1 MRTTGLLFLMGTT
14 VLTCSAGLAAA
25 QAAPAPRAA
34 DPIANVPTTAQSG
47 ASTSGSLPTDIARQ
61 AQQEN
66 ITVRGKTPSRN
77 AIGGGLMVHQTAPKS
92 SSTVTQAFIEKQA
105 PGSNPF
111 QLARLLPGVNAT
123 NPDPLGLTGGN
134 VTIRGL
140 QTSQVGVTLE
150 GVPISDVG
158 SAATYPQ
165 EILDSE
171 NTAQINIKQGSA
183 DLDSPVVNS
192 SGGTISIYMRD
203 PSIKPGGTLGFSY
216 GSKSSTRGF
225 ARLDTGL
232 IGHTNLR
239 GYGSYS
245 YTSSLMWR
253 GPGHL
258 EKQHADLKFVND
270 WGQGNR
276 VGLSFVYNM
285 LNNNQFP
292 SVTLANW
299 KTSGWGDANVYSN
312 RYDGLASTSSRYPIG
327 NYIGVRINPFT
338 NIYVSAPSTFTL
350 TNHLSF
356 TTAPYLW
363 YGYGNGGGGQ
373 VISNLASVQFGAAK
387 YRATAYGKTTGPAA
401 FYNPSIT
408 ETWRPGINSKFTYDT
423 GNNKAVLGYWFE
435 YSKQRQT
442 APYSPILGNGNPLN
456 VWGDQNELIL
466 SNGQP
471 YEFRNQLTFT
481 RIHTVYAGDT
491 LSLLHSKL
499 LLDAGLKYINI
510 ARDGQNFLPS
520 VKTRYPS
527 TRNDGY
533 LPTGSVTYNIN
544 KYNSVFASV
553 TTSFKMPSNFNLYES
568 GSYIPATGY
577 YSTRAN
583 PNQKPEVSIS
593 EELGYRY
600 QGPVINGSITYFHY
614 NFTNRQFS
622 TQATDLNGTQYT
634 TNISSGGQTSDGA
647 DFEIGTR
654 PWHNLRPYVSAEVL
668 HAVTDSNVQ
677 TGNMSGGVDYLPTT
691 GKLAPFTPQFQT
703 AFALDYDDGARFGE
717 FNLKYVG
724 HQYADY
730 MNQQAINGYTTLNAN
745 IGYRFPNV
753 WHLKSPTLMMNF
765 VNLLN
770 EHYLDG
776 INSVQTNVNQT
787 RGVYGTN
794 IGAKTPTYSVGAGFA
809 WFVSVR
815 TDF

>member
-1 MRTTGLLFLMGTT
+1 MRTTGLLFLLGTT
-14 VLTCSAGLAAA
+14 ILTCSAGTALA
-25 QAAPAPRAA
+25 QTAPAAHTA
-34 DPIANVPTTAQSG
+34 DPIADTPINAQSG

-105 PGSNPF
+105 PGQNPF
-111 QLARLLPGVNAT
+111 QLVRLLPGVNST
-123 NPDPLGLTGGN
+123 SPDPLGLTGGN
-134 VTIRGL
+134 LTMRGL
-140 QTSQVGVTLE
+140 GTSQIGVTLE

-165 EILDSE
+165 EIIDSE
-171 NTAQINIKQGSA
+171 DISQINIKQGSA
-183 DLDSPVVNS
+183 DIDSPVVNS
-192 SGGTISIYMRD
+192 SGGTVNIYMRD
-203 PSIKPGGTLGFSY
+203 PLMKAGGTASFSY
-216 GSKSSTRGF
+216 GSKSATRGF
-225 ARLDTGL
+225 IRLDTGL

-253 GPGHL
+253 GPGHD

-292 SVTLANW
+292 SVSLANW
-299 KTSGWGDANVYSN
+299 KQYGWGGLNVYSN
-312 RYDGLASTSSRYPIG
+312 KWDGTTNTSSTNKNSIA
-327 NYIGVRINPFT
+327 NYIGVRVNPFI

-350 TNHLSF
+350 TDHLSF

-363 YGYGNGGGGQ
+363 YGFGNGGGYG
-373 VISNLASVQFGAAK
+373 SVTDLSKIQYGNSVVK
-387 YRATAYGKTTGPAA
+387 ATAYGRKSGAA
-401 FYNPSIT
+401 VFYNPSIT
-408 ETWRPGINSKFTYDT
+408 ETYRPGINSKFTYQT

-442 APYSPILGNGNPLN
+442 APYTPLEGNGNPLN
-456 VWGDQNELIL
+456 TYGDQQELIL

-471 YEFRNQLTFT
+471 LEYRNTLTFT
-481 RIHTVYAGDT
+481 RIHTVYAGDS
-491 LSLLHSKL
+491 LSLLHNKL
-499 LLDAGLKYINI
+499 VLDAGLKYMNI
-510 ARDGQNFLPS
+510 ARDGTNMLPS
-520 VKTRYPS
+520 VKVKYPE

-533 LPTGSVTYNIN
+533 LPTGSVTYNID

-553 TTSFKMPSNFNLYES
+553 TTSFKMPANYNLYEA
-568 GSYIPATGY
+568 GTYNTKTGY
-577 YSTRAN
+577 STQAN
-583 PNQKPEVSIS
+583 LNQRPEVSIS
-593 EELGYRY
+593 EDVGYRY
-600 QGPVINGSITYFHY
+600 QGPVINASVTYFHY

-622 TQATDLNGTQYT
+622 TGELINGTLYT
-634 TNISSGGQTSDGA
+634 TNINAGGQTTDGA
-647 DFEIGTR
+647 DFEFGTR

-668 HAVTDSNVQ
+668 HPVSDSNINA
-677 TGNMSGGVDYLPTT
+677 GNSAGDYVRSA
-691 GKLAPFTPQFQT
+691 GKIVPFSPQFQT
-703 AFALDYDDGARFGE
+703 AFALDYDDGTRFGE

-730 MNQQAINGYTTLNAN
+730 MNQQSINGYTTLNLSL
-745 IGYRFPNV
+745 GYRLPTV
-753 WHLKSPTLMMNF
+753 WRLKAPTLQMNF
-765 VNLLN
+765 LNLLN

-776 INSVQTNVNQT
+776 INSVQTNAANT
-787 RGVYGTN
+787 TGVYGTP
-794 IGAKTPTYSVGAGFA
+794 IAAKTPTYTVGNGFA
-809 WFVSVR
+809 WLASLK

>member
-1 MRTTGLLFLMGTT
+1 MRTTGLLFLLGTT
-14 VLTCSAGLAAA
+14 ILTCSAGTALA
-25 QAAPAPRAA
+25 QTAPAAHTA
-34 DPIANVPTTAQSG
+34 DPIADTPINAQSG

-105 PGSNPF
+105 PGENPF
-111 QLARLLPGVNAT
+111 QLIRLLPGVNT
-123 NPDPLGLTGGN
+123 TSPDPLGLTGGN
-134 VTIRGL
+134 ITMRGL
-140 QTSQVGVTLE
+140 GTSQIGVTLE

-165 EILDSE
+165 EIIDSE
-171 NTAQINIKQGSA
+171 DISQVNVKQGSA

-192 SGGTISIYMRD
+192 SGGTVNIYMRD
-203 PSIKPGGTLGFSY
+203 PALKPGGTVDFSY
-216 GSKSSTRGF
+216 GQKSSLRGF

-253 GPGHL
+253 GPGHD

-292 SVTLANW
+292 SISLPSW
-299 KTSGWGDANVYSN
+299 KAYGWGGLNVYNN
-312 RYDGLASTSSRYPIG
+312 RWDGGTNTSSRYAIG
-327 NYIGVRINPFT
+327 NYIGVRVNPFV

-350 TNHLSF
+350 TDHLSF

-363 YGYGNGGGGQ
+363 YGFGNGGGGQ
-373 VISNLASVQFGAAK
+373 VISTLQSIQFGANK
-387 YRATAYGKTTGPAA
+387 YRATAYGKSTGAAA
-401 FYNPSIT
+401 FYNPSNT
-408 ETWRPGINSKFTYDT
+408 ETYRPGINSKFAYQT

-442 APYSPILGNGNPLN
+442 APYSPLLGDGNPLN
-456 VWGDQNELIL
+456 TWGDQQELIL

-471 YEFRNQLTFT
+471 YEYRNTLTFT
-481 RIHTVYAGDT
+481 RIHTVYAGDS
-491 LSLLHSKL
+491 LSLLHNKL
-499 LLDAGLKYINI
+499 VLDAGLKYMNI

-520 VKTRYPS
+520 VKVRYPQ

-553 TTSFKMPSNFNLYES
+553 TTSFKMPANYNLYEA
-568 GSYIPATGY
+568 GN
-577 YSTRAN
+577 YSTVTKAYATQAN
-583 PNQKPEVSIS
+583 IDQRPEVSIS
-593 EELGYRY
+593 EDVGYRY
-600 QGPVINGSITYFHY
+600 QGPLINASVTYFHY
-614 NFTNRQFS
+614 NFTNRQF
-622 TQATDLNGTQYT
+622 TTGIVDPATGIINTS
-634 TNISSGGQTSDGA
+634 NINAGGQTTDGA

-654 PWHNLRPYVSAEVL
+654 PWHNLRPYVSGEVL
-668 HAVTDSNVQ
+668 HPVSDSNINA
-677 TGNMSGGVDYLPTT
+677 GNGDYVPST
-691 GKLAPFTPQFQT
+691 GKIVPFSPQFQT

-776 INSVQTNVNQT
+776 ISSVQTNALTT
-787 RGVYGTN
+787 RGVYGTS
-794 IGAKTPTYSVGAGFA
+794 IGAKTPTYTVGNGFA
-809 WFVSVR
+809 WFASLR